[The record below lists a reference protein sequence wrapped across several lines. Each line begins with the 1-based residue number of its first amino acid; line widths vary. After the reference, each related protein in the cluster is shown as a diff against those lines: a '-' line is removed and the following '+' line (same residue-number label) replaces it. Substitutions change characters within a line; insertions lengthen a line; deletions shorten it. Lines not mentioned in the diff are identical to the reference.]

1 MDEANGGNI
10 CQGDHMTNGFQ
21 VVRDFEQA
29 LCDYTGAKFCV
40 STSSCTMAILLA
52 VAYHVQ
58 KNPTELHIVDCPK
71 RTYVGVP
78 MAIHHAGA
86 EIAFTD
92 KPWLGEYRL
101 DPLPVWDS
109 ARLLTSGMYRHGTMQ
124 CLSFHWTKTLGI
136 QQGGAIIHDSP
147 TADKW
152 LRKARFDG
160 RTEGVPAD
168 QDDIDMIGW
177 HCYMSPEVAAAG
189 LVRMMHLPKDNEPL
203 PNSNY
208 PDCSQLRAFK

>member
-1 MDEANGGNI
+1 
-10 CQGDHMTNGFQ
+10 MTNGFQ

-29 LCDYTGAKFCV
+29 LCDYTGARFAV
-40 STSSCTMAILLA
+40 TANSCTMAILLA
-52 VAYHVQ
+52 CAWHAHKEFEACKRADKLMVPILCDVA
-58 KNPTELHIVDCPK
+58 IPK

-78 MAIHHAGA
+78 MAVKHAGFR
-86 EIAFTD
+86 IHFTD
-92 KPWLGEYRL
+92 KEWLGEYRL

-109 ARLLTSGMYRHGTMQ
+109 ARLLTSGMYRTGTMQ

-160 RTEGVPAD
+160 RTEGVPAGE
-168 QDDIDMIGW
+168 DDIDMIGW

-208 PDCSQLRAFK
+208 PDCSKLRAFT